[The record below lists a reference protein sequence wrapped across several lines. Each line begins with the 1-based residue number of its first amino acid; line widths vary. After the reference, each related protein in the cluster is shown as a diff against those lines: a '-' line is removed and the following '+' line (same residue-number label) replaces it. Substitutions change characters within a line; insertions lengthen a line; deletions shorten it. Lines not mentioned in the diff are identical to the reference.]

1 MSTAP
6 IASILGRVSPRR
18 AGESIGA
25 SDLSKLSRPDTPSF
39 DKDGSLLPPAIE
51 GVVVER
57 LSANV
62 DHRGSLTEVIDCSRP
77 FWGEP
82 IVYAYLFTIRPG
94 RIKGWGMH
102 KRQTDRY
109 AVLAGDVRVVLFDD
123 RPRSSTR
130 GTVCQF
136 YFTEA
141 ARGLIRIPPG
151 VWHADQNFGSSEAM
165 VMNFPTRPYNRAQP
179 DKHRLDP
186 HSNAIPF
193 DWALRDG

>member
-1 MSTAP
+1 
-6 IASILGRVSPRR
+6 VSPRR
-18 AGESIGA
+18 SRQSSGEA
-25 SDLSKLSRPDTPSF
+25 ELSKLSRPDAPSF
-39 DKDGSLLPPAIE
+39 DQDGAPLAPAID
-51 GVVVER
+51 GVAVQR

-62 DHRGSLTEVIDCSRP
+62 DHRGSLTEVIDRSWP

-109 AVLAGDVRVVLFDD
+109 FVLSGDVRVVLFDD

-130 GTVCQF
+130 GNFCQLF
-136 YFTEA
+136 FTDA
-141 ARGLIRIPPG
+141 ARGLVRIPAG
-151 VWHADQNFGSSEAM
+151 VWHADQNFGSREAL

-179 DKHRLDP
+179 DKHRVDP

-193 DWALRDG
+193 DWALGDG